1 MQNNND
7 LVNDSTV
14 NQPSE
19 INPTE
24 ALRKTVNYQK
34 LVKDGMWDNN
44 PALVQVLGL
53 CPLLAVSG
61 SVVNGL
67 GMGIATVAVL
77 VGSNIAVSMIRNQIT
92 DAVRLPTFVMIIAA
106 LTTCVQ
112 LLMQAFAFEM
122 YEVLGIFIPL
132 IVTNCAIIG
141 RAEAFA
147 SKNSILPSAIDGF
160 TMGMGFLCILVL
172 LGAMRELLGQGTL
185 FSNMDLLL
193 GEDFSNSK
201 IVVVEN
207 YTKFLFAILPPG
219 AFVGLGLIIAGKN
232 IIDSKLKAIADR
244 KKVNHVKGS
253 KRVRTTGAIS

>member
-1 MQNNND
+1 MTNENNSQAD
-7 LVNDSTV
+7 MSV
-14 NQPSE
+14 E
-19 INPTE
+19 
-24 ALRKTVNYQK
+24 KTTDYEK
-34 LVKDGMWDNN
+34 LVKDGLWTNN

-77 VGSNIAVSMIRNQIT
+77 TGSNIGVSLIRNQIT
-92 DAVRLPTFVMIIAA
+92 DAVRLPAFVMIIAA

-122 YEVLGIFIPL
+122 YEILGIFIPL
-132 IVTNCAIIG
+132 IVTNCVIIG

-147 SKNSILPSAIDGF
+147 SKNNVLASAADGF
-160 TMGMGFLCILVL
+160 MMGMGFLAILVL
-172 LGAMRELLGQGTL
+172 LGAMREVLGQGVI

-193 GEDFSNSK
+193 GENFANSK
-201 IVVVEN
+201 IVIVEN
-207 YTKFLFAILPPG
+207 YKNFLFAILPPG
-219 AFVGLGLIIAGKN
+219 AFVGLGLIIAAKN
-232 IIDSKLKAIADR
+232 VIDKNLKAMADA
-244 KKVNHVKGS
+244 KKEQIVAGS